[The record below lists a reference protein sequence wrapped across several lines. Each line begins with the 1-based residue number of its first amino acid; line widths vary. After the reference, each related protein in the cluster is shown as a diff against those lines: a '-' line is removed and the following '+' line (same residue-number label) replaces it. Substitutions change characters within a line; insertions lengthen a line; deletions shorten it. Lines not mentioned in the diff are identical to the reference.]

1 MFNLDDAVVTA
12 EWCGPAAPPLVDE
25 VHAGVVAFAE
35 ARGMAETTRRDLGVA
50 IHEAVTNAVRHG
62 SGAVKLCLDVGETS
76 IRLEV
81 SDEDPG
87 LPRRRPMSS
96 DDLSAGGRGLHL
108 IDALTTSWGA
118 EPRRDGPGKVV
129 WMQIGRG

>member
-1 MFNLDDAVVTA
+1 MARRFLQERGRDWPRPVLDAALLVVS
-12 EWCGPAAPPLVDE
+12 
-25 VHAGVVAFAE
+25 
-35 ARGMAETTRRDLGVA
+35 
-50 IHEAVTNAVRHG
+50 EAVTNAVRHG